1 MNSGKIDFDLRFVRE
16 NSPVF
21 LPPPELGPEAYTRLI
36 AAAWS
41 HRTEEDR
48 QRYLMDERNRPV
60 GAWFHLDG
68 QKKDKR

>member
-1 MNSGKIDFDLRFVRE
+1 MNSGKIDFDLHFVRE

-21 LPPPELGPEAYTRLI
+21 PPPPELGPEAYTRLI

-41 HRTEEDR
+41 CRTEEDR
-48 QRYLMDERNRPV
+48 RRYLKDERNRPV